1 MIQTELSNKRFT
13 LKQGD
18 QLTVTEDCYC
28 EHDLYEI
35 TKYYRKGLEL
45 KTLKEGDK
53 VEVIKEWS
61 NLYDNYVRCKFED
74 KIYDINPKNLKK

>member
-53 VEVIKEWS
+53 VDQERIVHINMELVELIEVRLS
-61 NLYDNYVRCKFED
+61 
-74 KIYDINPKNLKK
+74 KNGKSK